1 MLPRGFFPPRLFC
14 FFLPALLFVLMVF
27 FLKPVWAGP
36 AATLACPD
44 RVELGKPF
52 AVRLTS
58 AAPVAAMRVSW
69 LGRTVPVSISTWNGK
84 SVGLALLGTDLLKAG
99 QGNRTV
105 KVTAVLGGEEV
116 RFSRSVRVLGR
127 KKSAA
132 RSVQKLTVK
141 KKMATPPESVLNRI
155 AADRKEVG
163 RALKRVSTSRSWRLP
178 FARPVPGIITSPYG
192 IGRIFNGKRR
202 NPHRG
207 LDFRAAQGAPV
218 RAACD
223 GRVTLVGDHYFAG
236 RSVYIDHGLGVTSL
250 YFHLSRT
257 DVREGQTVRRGQVI
271 GRAGST
277 GRVTGPHLHFSVSVL
292 GHLVDPL
299 PLLKKGTDG
308 LLAGR

>member
-1 MLPRGFFPPRLFC
+1 MPVVKRFGPCLRDVVVFM
-14 FFLPALLFVLMVF
+14 AAFVLVF
-27 FLKPVWAGP
+27 FSCSMSWAGP
-36 AATLACPD
+36 EASVACPT

-58 AAPVAAMRVSW
+58 DEPLSEMRISW
-69 LGRTVPVSISTWNGK
+69 LGRTVPVSIASWNGK
-84 SVGLALLGTDLLKAG
+84 SIGLALLGTDVLKTAPG
-99 QGNRTV
+99 SKTVDIAAVTGGKQLRISRTV
-105 KVTAVLGGEEV
+105 
-116 RFSRSVRVLGR
+116 RVFGPEKR
-127 KKSAA
+127 EAQK
-132 RSVQKLTVK
+132 VQKLTVK
-141 KKMATPPESVLNRI
+141 KKMVTPPESVRNRI

-163 RALKRVSTSRSWRLP
+163 RALGEISEGRMWTLP
-178 FARPVPGIITSPYG
+178 FARPVPGTITSPYG

-207 LDFRAAQGAPV
+207 LDFRAAQGSPI

-236 RSVYIDHGLGVTSL
+236 NSVYIEHGLGVSTL
-250 YFHLSRT
+250 YFHLSRAE
-257 DVREGQTVRRGQVI
+257 VHEGQKVRRGQVI

-292 GHLVDPL
+292 GRLVDPL
-299 PLLKKGTDG
+299 PLLQKGTDG